1 MIKVIRRLSGDI
13 LKGHA
18 VIWKLT
24 GPATLANKTHARAVN
39 PLYIIIFDISK
50 IKSKFNLSP
59 VKAKKFL
66 RWLYMELAE
75 ISDRFYQRRLP
86 ESGTGNV
93 QKIMI
98 EIPKPNRSYD
108 LETMPSKHREKDR
121 QMNKLTD
128 KVNPVHPNPH
138 LLHLA
143 GVS

>member
-18 VIWKLT
+18 VTWKLT
-24 GPATLANKTHARAVN
+24 GPATVANKTHVRAVN

-50 IKSKFNLSP
+50 IKSKFTLSP

-66 RWLYMELAE
+66 RWLYIELAE
-75 ISDRFYQRRLP
+75 ISVTHYIKEGFQKVAL
-86 ESGTGNV
+86 GMCK
-93 QKIMI
+93 KIMI
-98 EIPKPNRSYD
+98 EIPKPNRSYA
-108 LETMPSKHREKDR
+108 LEAMPSKHSEKDR

-138 LLHLA
+138 
-143 GVS
+143 